1 MSILSAPPGAAAP
14 PDAASPSSPLAAEL
28 LPGLLLA
35 LPLAALLAALAPRPA
50 VAALHGLL
58 ALVIVPCA
66 LIDRRRRIIPNRLT
80 GPGALL
86 ALALGLALDPGGE
99 PRRLLW
105 AGMAAGFLLVFALI
119 SPAGMGM
126 GDVKLLAVIGL
137 ALGPP
142 VFAALMIALLGN
154 VLTAALLAARRG
166 VRAARRTLLPFG
178 PYLAAGAIL
187 AALAGLP
194 LAHGPL

>member
-1 MSILSAPPGAAAP
+1 MSTLAAP
-14 PDAASPSSPLAAEL
+14 PDAAPPRARLAPEL

-35 LPLAALLAALAPRPA
+35 LPVAGLLAALAPRPA
-50 VAALHGLL
+50 VAVLHGLL
-58 ALVIVPCA
+58 ALLVVPGA
-66 LIDRRRRIIPNRLT
+66 LIDLRRRIIPNRLT

-86 ALALGLALDPGGE
+86 AVALGLALDPGGE

-105 AGMAAGFLLVFALI
+105 AALAAGFLLVFALI

-126 GDVKLLAVIGL
+126 GDVKLLGVMGL

-142 VFAALMIALLGN
+142 VFAALMIALLAN
-154 VLTAALLAARRG
+154 VLTAAWLAARHG

-194 LAHGPL
+194 LAHGQL